1 MMPDE
6 PVIKFGLAELYSS
19 KGEEQKAITYYES
32 LLAEHKV
39 MVVAIALRLA
49 ETLSAIGNWEEAI
62 SYYEAGLEEQK
73 DIHSLFD
80 MPLHYTKVKNIR
92 EQLVLGKN

>member
-6 PVIKFGLAELYSS
+6 PVIKFGLELYSS

-39 MVVAIALRLA
+39 R
-49 ETLSAIGNWEEAI
+49 
-62 SYYEAGLEEQK
+62 
-73 DIHSLFD
+73 
-80 MPLHYTKVKNIR
+80 
-92 EQLVLGKN
+92 

>member
-39 MVVAIALRLA
+39 MVCCDR
-49 ETLSAIGNWEEAI
+49 TSPRRN
-62 SYYEAGLEEQK
+62 
-73 DIHSLFD
+73 
-80 MPLHYTKVKNIR
+80 VKR
-92 EQLVLGKN
+92 DRKLGRSDFLL

>member
-6 PVIKFGLAELYSS
+6 PVITFGLAELYSS

-39 MVVAIALRLA
+39 MGGVVIALRLA

-62 SYYEAGLEEQK
+62 SYYEAYYRGTK
-73 DIHSLFD
+73 RYSLIIWIC
-80 MPLHYTKVKNIR
+80 LHIIPR
-92 EQLVLGKN
+92 